1 MSVNQ
6 LNLQH
11 SLRTHLAAVMGV
23 QVVWLYD
30 GVTLPTTK
38 PFMSVEQM
46 QNNNEIIAKMRDAVS
61 SVHRFQV
68 GLYAS
73 SASER
78 ATLQARVKRTL
89 LFDQIPLI
97 DAGQPTKPIVGY
109 FYAEITNEVP
119 MPAESVS
126 DKTQHHKL
134 YFDVE
139 VPTIYYR

>member
-6 LNLQH
+6 LNIQH

-23 QVVWLYD
+23 QVVWLFD

-38 PFMSVEQM
+38 PFMTVEQM

-61 SVHRFQV
+61 TIHRFQV

-78 ATLQARVKRTL
+78 ATLQAIVKQTL

-97 DAGQPTKPIVGY
+97 DTGQPTR
-109 FYAEITNEVP
+109 
-119 MPAESVS
+119 PAARSASSPRE
-126 DKTQHHKL
+126 
-134 YFDVE
+134 
-139 VPTIYYR
+139 PR